1 MDKPI
6 KAYNKVVFYQTEYRK
21 VKHPRLEFKTGIL
34 KLIVP
39 KDWKETE
46 AELLLKHEKW
56 IMSKHDQIEVS
67 LDRSE
72 GEQLKVKRD
81 INSFKGFVRK
91 TLDEYLS
98 PLKVEIK
105 RLDFKT
111 MKTKWAS
118 CSQNRIITVNTL
130 MRYLPDN
137 LVRYV
142 LFHEI
147 SHLEER
153 KHNKHFWNIIEKKFK
168 NPKSKEQDLMMYWF
182 LIQKQGVGRGN
193 EHAR

>member
-56 IMSKHDQIEVS
+56 IMSKHDQIEAS

-81 INSFKGFVRK
+81 IDSFKGFVRK
-91 TLDEYLS
+91 TLDEYLK
-98 PLKVEIK
+98 PLKIEIK

-118 CSQNRIITVNTL
+118 CSQNRIITVNAL

-137 LVRYV
+137 LVKYV

-147 SHLEER
+147 AHLEER

-168 NPKSKEQDLMMYWF
+168 NPKLKEQDLMMYWF
-182 LIQKQGVGRGN
+182 LIQKQVL
-193 EHAR
+193 